1 MQRFKTDKGEFS
13 MLKFIR
19 RAALPAI
26 WAALFGSLAVA
37 QTAPPAIFYSDLQSG
52 PNTGGEN
59 NNGAYVTVYGKR
71 FGASQGSSYV
81 IVGSGKAV
89 NYKVWTDT
97 KISFQLGSAASS
109 GSIKVTTGNGSSNS
123 VPFTVR
129 AGNIYFVATNG
140 SDGNSGSFSAPW
152 NTIPHAASSMSAG
165 DITYVRNG
173 VSATSDNGYGSPLN
187 ISGTNGSAGKP
198 IALVVYPGESA
209 AIGGSGNTRGIIQYP
224 SGAPF
229 WVIVGFTI
237 TLPNSS
243 EALHLYPGSSN
254 WRIVA
259 NSFSCPNGG
268 GSTGCVTSDGAP
280 YIDFLGNT
288 IHDTGCPGSM
298 ATGPCND
305 TQKTYHAFYFGDLSG
320 NLNHDINVGWNT
332 VKNVYG
338 CRGLQFHSK
347 DSSPGYEAYSLQVHD
362 NRIYNVRCD
371 GINLANVNPDK
382 GSIVVYNNIMYH
394 VGTGPDPSGQAA
406 NYACVNAGDSNGS
419 PKTNVEVFNNTCYDG
434 GGRGAS
440 EGDAGAF
447 SFSIPARLRNNIA
460 YELAGEAYLTSSTI
474 NGCGSCVT
482 GTNNL
487 WFGVGVP
494 PQQTSANISAN
505 PLFTN
510 LSSFDFHLQS
520 GSPAKDAGVPIA
532 SLAADFDG
540 IPRPQGSAFDVG
552 ALEYFQGSSSS
563 QTNAC
568 DLNADGTVDNTDVQI
583 AVAQAIGTAACGTAD
598 LQQNGTCN
606 VIDVQRVS
614 NAALGQSCR
623 TGP

>member
-1 MQRFKTDKGEFS
+1 
-13 MLKFIR
+13 MLHFIR

-26 WAALFGSLAVA
+26 CAALFGSIAVA

-81 IVGSGKAV
+81 TVGSGKAV

-109 GSIKVTTGNGSSNS
+109 GSITVTTVNGTSND

-129 AGNIYFVATNG
+129 GGNIYFVTTSGN
-140 SDGNSGSFSAPW
+140 DGNNGSFSSPW
-152 NTIPHAASSMSAG
+152 KTIPHAASSMAAG
-165 DITYVRNG
+165 DIAYVRNG
-173 VSATSDNGYGSPLN
+173 VAATSDNGYGSPLN

-209 AIGGSGNTRGIIQYP
+209 AIGGAGDTRGIIQYP
-224 SGAPF
+224 SGSAY
-229 WVIVGFTI
+229 WVIAGFTM
-237 TLPNSS
+237 TFPDSS
-243 EALHLYPGSSN
+243 EAIHIYPTSTH
-254 WRIVA
+254 WRLVR
-259 NSFSCPNGG
+259 NSISCPNGA
-268 GSTGCVTSDGAP
+268 GSTGCVGSDGAP
-280 YIDFLGNT
+280 FIDFLGNT

-298 ATGPCND
+298 ATGPCGD
-305 TQKTYHAFYFGDLSG
+305 TQKTYHAFYFGDLTG

-332 VKNVYG
+332 IYNVYG
-338 CRGLQFHSK
+338 CRGIQFHSR
-347 DSSPGYEAYSLQVHD
+347 DSSPGYEAYNLSIHD
-362 NRIYNVRCD
+362 NLIYNVRCD

-382 GSIVVYNNIMYH
+382 GSIFVYNNVLYH

-406 NYACVNAGDSNGS
+406 NYSCIFASDSNGS
-419 PKTNVEVFNNTCYDG
+419 PTTNVEVYNNTCYDG

-447 SFSIPARLRNNIA
+447 AFQIPARLRNNIA
-460 YELAGEAYLTSSTI
+460 YELPGEAYLTGSTV
-474 NGCGSCVT
+474 NGCSRCVT
-482 GTNNL
+482 GSNNL
-487 WFGVGVP
+487 WFGVGAP
-494 PQQTSANISAN
+494 PQQTIANIN
-505 PLFTN
+505 TDPLFAN
-510 LSSFDFHLQS
+510 LSLHDFHLSS
-520 GSPAKDAGVPIA
+520 GSPAKDAG
-532 SLAADFDG
+532 LAITGLTGDFDG
-540 IPRPQGSAFDVG
+540 ILRPQGKTFDVG
-552 ALEYFQGSSSS
+552 AFEYFQGSSSS
-563 QTNAC
+563 QKNAC
-568 DLNADGTVDNTDVQI
+568 DLNGDGIIDNTDVQL
-583 AVAQAIGTAACGTAD
+583 AVAQAIGTASCSTAD

-623 TGP
+623 TGL